1 MNIAE
6 FLHNFWWLIF
16 PIFGMYMA
24 IQGNSS
30 NERRTRDVIGLIKS
44 YTDQGKEPPPE
55 LMQSISKSLDASS
68 DDAGDGKNAAA
79 WTFVI
84 FAALG
89 AGFFMAWWL
98 NQAEDVAWAFLSVAV
113 TMCVLAAGSLI
124 ILMFGRK

>member
-1 MNIAE
+1 MAE

-24 IQGNSS
+24 IQGSNS
-30 NERRTRDVIGLIKS
+30 NERRTRDVITLIKT

-55 LMQSISKSLDASS
+55 LLQSISKSLDASA
-68 DDAGDGKNAAA
+68 DDVGDGKNSSA

-89 AGFFMAWWL
+89 GGFFMAWWL
-98 NQAEDVAWAFLSVAV
+98 NQTEDFAWAFVSVAV

-124 ILMFGRK
+124 ILIFGRK

>member
-1 MNIAE
+1 MAE

-24 IQGNSS
+24 IQGSS
-30 NERRTRDVIGLIKS
+30 SQERRTRDVIALIKS
-44 YTDQGKEPPPE
+44 YTDQGKDPPPE
-55 LMQSISKSLDASS
+55 LLQSISKALE
-68 DDAGDGKNAAA
+68 AGAEETGEGKNGRA

-89 AGFFMAWWL
+89 GGFFMAWWL
-98 NQAEDVAWAFLSVAV
+98 NQATDSAWAFLSVAV